1 MDIGVGRDIE
11 ISISISDDLIYWFFS
26 PTKKGEYEFP
36 IERSAISIDCDP
48 TRGVFD
54 IVREG
59 NKEIVVL
66 HTNSFRG
73 ETFKFNLYVD
83 NIVGRFKTKVIIDPV
98 IVNDG
103 TGEA

>member
-1 MDIGVGRDIE
+1 MGTIATLLSFAIFTSSGI
-11 ISISISDDLIYWFFS
+11 
-26 PTKKGEYEFP
+26 